1 MVEERFVE
9 LLYIYIYMEKY
20 LIIGIEI
27 SVFKLNLEWTN
38 IVS

>member
-1 MVEERFVE
+1 MVEKRFVE
-9 LLYIYIYMEKY
+9 LLYIYMEKS
-20 LIIGIEI
+20 LIIGMKI

>member
-9 LLYIYIYMEKY
+9 LLYIYMEKY